1 MKTSPFL
8 LGSALLAGAPAYA
21 QTSTVLHS
29 PSVAPAVEIPRV
41 TEPPRLAWFVEQAG
55 GPGASAGA
63 PISDFRQREPGDGI
77 AVSQATTVYLSYDDA
92 SLYVVFVCRDD
103 PANVRANVARREAIG
118 DDDQVIVYLDTF
130 HDRHHAYFFAAN
142 PRGVQQDGIVTEGQD
157 WDLSFDAVWS
167 SEGRVTDSGY
177 VVRLAIP
184 FRSLRFANDTAQ
196 TWGIALGRTIQRGNE
211 EAYWPHLTKRVKG
224 FVPQFGA
231 LQGLARISAGRNVQ
245 VNPYSMAAQARVF
258 DEDVAA
264 HHTERDQRVGL
275 DAKLVLRDAFTLDAT
290 VNPDFSQ
297 VETDD
302 PQVTVNRRFE
312 TFFPEKRPFFLEN
325 AGYYQTPVDLFFS
338 RRIVDPGAG
347 LRLSGKTGRWA
358 VAALAI
364 NDRAASSDSATGPD
378 AWIGAVRVQ
387 RELGKESTVGFLVTD
402 REFRTSAKAD
412 RMFSADGRWRAGD
425 HWSVAAQ
432 VMRSET
438 DRTDRTHGSGWG
450 VLGDVSYDSR
460 SFDYAGKYQDL
471 APTFDAPL
479 GFVSRIG
486 YRRTEHTV
494 EYTFRPKNRPVV
506 KYGPHLKVNVYWD
519 RQTGR
524 LLDREITGE
533 FRVEFRANTNVE
545 MARVEAFE
553 LFDGV
558 PFHPYTTAAKFSTS
572 WLRWLGVEASYL
584 WGTAVNHDPA
594 ASLLPT
600 LERAREAEGGLT
612 IRPTPRLRFE
622 QALTYGELRTSG
634 GFRLV
639 RERQLRSKLDY
650 QFSPRLSLRAIVDW
664 GASDADTTRV
674 EADAQERDWGA
685 DVLVTYL
692 VHPGTAL
699 YVGYT
704 DSFENLVVLPGG
716 LVRKSGDRTMS
727 TARQLFV
734 KVNYLW
740 RF

>member
-1 MKTSPFL
+1 MKKTILF
-8 LGSALLAGAPAYA
+8 LGSALLASAPAFA
-21 QTSTVLHS
+21 QTSMTHS
-29 PSVAPAVEIPRV
+29 RPSGVPAVEIPRV
-41 TEPPRLAWFVEQAG
+41 TEPPRLAWFVERAG

-63 PISDFRQREPGDGI
+63 PVTDFRQREPGDGI

-92 SLYVVFVCRDD
+92 TLYVVFVCRDD
-103 PANVRANVARREAIG
+103 PAKVRANVARREAIG
-118 DDDQVIVYLDTF
+118 GDDQVIVYLDTF
-130 HDRHHAYFFAAN
+130 RDRQHAYFFAAN
-142 PRGVQQDGIVTEGQD
+142 PHGVQQDGIVTEGQD

-167 SEGRVTDSGY
+167 SEGRITDSGY

-196 TWGIALGRTIQRGNE
+196 TWGIALGRTIQRANE

-231 LQGLARISAGRNVQ
+231 LQGLAHISPGRNLQ
-245 VNPYSMAAQARVF
+245 LNPYSMVARARVF
-258 DEDVAA
+258 DADVPA
-264 HHTERDQRVGL
+264 HLTERDQRVGL
-275 DAKLVLRDAFTLDAT
+275 DAKLVLHDAFTLDAT

-312 TFFPEKRPFFLEN
+312 VFFPEKRPFFLEN
-325 AGYYQTPVDLFFS
+325 ASYYQTPVNLFFS

-347 LRLSGKTGRWA
+347 LRLTGKAGRWA

-364 NDRAASSDSATGPD
+364 NDRAASPDSATGPD

-387 RELGKESTVGFLVTD
+387 RQLGKESTVGMLVTD

-438 DRTDRTHGSGWG
+438 DRLDGTRGSGWG

-460 SFDYAGKYQDL
+460 SFDYSGIYRDF

-486 YRRTEHTV
+486 YRRTEHAFQ
-494 EYTFRPKNRPVV
+494 YTFRPKNRPVV
-506 KYGPHLKVNVYWD
+506 KWGPALKVNVYWD
-519 RQTGR
+519 HQTGR

-533 FRVEFRANTNVE
+533 FKAEFRANTNVE
-545 MARVEAFE
+545 MVRVEAFE

-558 PFHPYTTAAKFSTS
+558 AFRPYTTAAKFSTS
-572 WLRWLGVEASYL
+572 WLKWLGPEASYL

-594 ASLLPT
+594 AGLLPT
-600 LERAREAEGGLT
+600 LERASEAEIGLT
-612 IRPTPRLRFE
+612 IRPTARLRFE
-622 QALTYGELRTSG
+622 QAVTHGELRTAG
-634 GFRLV
+634 GSRLV

-664 GASDADTTRV
+664 GVADADTTRV
-674 EADAQERDWGA
+674 EADARERGWGA
-685 DVLVTYL
+685 DVLFTYL
-692 VHPGTAL
+692 VHPGTAV

-716 LVRKSGDRTMS
+716 LVRKSGDRTIS
-727 TARQLFV
+727 VARQLFV
-734 KVNYLW
+734 KVSYLW

>member
-1 MKTSPFL
+1 MRTTLFF
-8 LGSALLAGAPAYA
+8 GAALLAGAPVEA
-21 QTSTVLHS
+21 QTSAAHIR
-29 PSVAPAVEIPRV
+29 PSGVPAVEIPRV
-41 TEPPRLAWFVEQAG
+41 TEPPRLAWFLERAG
-55 GPGASAGA
+55 QPGASAGA
-63 PISDFRQREPGDGI
+63 PITDFRQREPGDGI
-77 AVSQATTVYLSYDDA
+77 AVSQPTTVYLSYDDA

-103 PANVRANVARREAIG
+103 PAKVRGNVARREAIG
-118 DDDQVIVYLDTF
+118 DDDQVVVYLDTF
-130 HDRHHAYFFAAN
+130 RDRQRAYFFAAN
-142 PRGVQQDGIVTEGQD
+142 PHGVQRDGIATEGQA

-167 SEGRVTDSGY
+167 SEGRMTDSGY

-196 TWGIALGRTIQRGNE
+196 TWGIALGRTIQRANE

-224 FVPQFGA
+224 FVPQFAA
-231 LQGLARISAGRNVQ
+231 LHGLARISPARNVQ
-245 VNPYSMAAQARVF
+245 LNPYSMVAQARVF
-258 DEDVAA
+258 DEDVPA
-264 HHTERDQRVGL
+264 HGTERDRRVGL

-312 TFFPEKRPFFLEN
+312 VFFPEKRPFFLEN
-325 AGYYQTPVDLFFS
+325 AGYYQTPVNLFFS

-347 LRLSGKTGRWA
+347 LRLSGKAGRWA

-364 NDRAASSDSATGPD
+364 NDRAASGTD

-387 RELGKESTVGFLVTD
+387 RELGKESTVGLLVTD
-402 REFRTSAKAD
+402 REFGTSSQAD

-425 HWSVAAQ
+425 NWSVAAQ

-438 DRTDRTHGSGWG
+438 DGGDGTRGSGWG
-450 VLGDVSYDSR
+450 VVGDVSFDSR
-460 SFDYAGKYQDL
+460 SFDYSAKYQDL
-471 APTFDAPL
+471 TPTFDAPL

-486 YRRTEHTV
+486 YRRTEHALD
-494 EYTFRPKNRPVV
+494 YTFRPKNRPVV
-506 KYGPHLKVNVYWD
+506 KYGPSLKVNVYWD
-519 RQTGR
+519 HQTGR

-533 FRVEFRANTNVE
+533 FIAELRANTKVE

-558 PFHPYTTAAKFSTS
+558 AFHPYTTSAKVSTS
-572 WLRWLGVEASYL
+572 WLKWLGAEASYL

-594 ASLLPT
+594 AGLPPT
-600 LERAREAEGGLT
+600 LERASEAEIGLT

-622 QALTYGELRTSG
+622 QAVTHGELRTTG
-634 GFRLV
+634 GSRLV
-639 RERQLRSKLDY
+639 RERQLRSKFTY

-664 GASDADTTRV
+664 GVADADTTLV
-674 EADAQERDWGA
+674 DADAEELGWGA
-685 DVLVTYL
+685 DLLLTYL

-704 DSFENLVVLPGG
+704 DSFENLVILPGG
-716 LVRKSGDRTMS
+716 LVRPSGDGTMS
-727 TARQLFV
+727 VARQFFV
-734 KVNYLW
+734 KLSYLW